1 MYESLGLPLSEDFDH
16 WLQAHEYKERSHS
29 SKFEYSIDDYD
40 VSEARIESE
49 LSDLFEEYAWPRQ
62 ASVDS

>member
-1 MYESLGLPLSEDFDH
+1 LGLSLSEDFGP
-16 WLQAHEYKERSHS
+16 WLQVHEYNELSHS

-49 LSDLFEEYAWPRQ
+49 LVDLFEEYGWPRQ